1 MQYFCDLENRKENK
15 IVEVKY
21 AGTHENADYE
31 RICWIHLLGKR
42 MAKRLAKALRTEY
55 KIFLYM
61 NGGQALYAYWRF
73 IICHIS

>member
-31 RICWIHLLGKR
+31 RIC
-42 MAKRLAKALRTEY
+42 
-55 KIFLYM
+55 
-61 NGGQALYAYWRF
+61 
-73 IICHIS
+73 